1 MCGRPTSDF
10 SSEPLIVVDRL
21 ERLTNLVALL
31 LNTARPL
38 TLDEIVMEIEGY
50 PREPETRRQAF
61 ERDKRVLRDEG
72 VPVDTVQ
79 TEGGKAAYRI
89 DASEYYLPDLDLT
102 DDELVALNL
111 AVAAV
116 HLDGGR
122 GRAALWSMGQ
132 GGAEGVPALAA
143 LPVIDALPSLFD
155 GTRRRATV
163 SFPYRGEQRTLEP
176 WGLFFRD
183 GYWYVAGRDV
193 DRDEER
199 VFRAD
204 RIQGAV
210 TVGEPQSFTP
220 PSDFDPQK
228 VMPSQAF
235 KMATAAPTLVDVEVA
250 APYADVAIADA
261 GDDAVVERRDDG
273 TVLLRI
279 AVTNLDGFRSWLFG
293 FLDHAH
299 VIGPDAVRKQVVKWL
314 RDMAGVGA

>member
-1 MCGRPTSDF
+1 M
-10 SSEPLIVVDRL
+10 VDRL

-38 TLDEIVMEIEGY
+38 TLDEIVMELEGY

-72 VPVDTVQ
+72 VPVETVY
-79 TEGGKAAYRI
+79 GDDGKAAYRI
-89 DASEYYLPDLDLT
+89 NPSEYYLPDLGLT
-102 DDELVALNL
+102 EDELVALNL

-116 HLDGGR
+116 HLEGGR
-122 GRAALWSMGQ
+122 GGAAMWSLGQ
-132 GGAEGVPALAA
+132 GGVEGVPALAA
-143 LPVIDALPSLFD
+143 LPVIDALPALFE

-176 WGLFFRD
+176 WGMFFRD
-183 GYWYVAGRDV
+183 GHWYVAGRDV

-210 TVGEPQSFTP
+210 TVGDAHAFAP
-220 PSDFDPQK
+220 PPDFDPQK

-235 KMATAAPTLVDVEVA
+235 KMATAAPTVIDVEVDA
-250 APYADVAIADA
+250 AYAEVAAADA
-261 GDDAVVERRDDG
+261 GEDAVAERRDDG
-273 TVLLRI
+273 SVLLRI
-279 AVTNLDGFRSWLFG
+279 TVTNIDGFRSWLFG
-293 FLDHAH
+293 FLDHAR
-299 VIGPDAVRKQVVKWL
+299 VVGPEPARAQIVKWL
-314 RDMAGVGA
+314 STMAGVK